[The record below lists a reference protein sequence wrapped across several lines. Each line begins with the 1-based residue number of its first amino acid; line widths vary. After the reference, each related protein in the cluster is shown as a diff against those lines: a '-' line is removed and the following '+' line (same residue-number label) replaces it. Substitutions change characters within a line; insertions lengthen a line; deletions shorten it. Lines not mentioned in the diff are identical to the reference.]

1 MRVNELIC
9 RCRTDQYVD
18 ICYDYN
24 YINGVVYDI
33 IDSEEYREN
42 RIGDMIVTNIG
53 AIDAYNTTTLY
64 IKAVKA

>member
-1 MRVNELIC
+1 MRVNEVIC
-9 RCRTDQYVD
+9 RCRVDQYLS
-18 ICYDYN
+18 ISYNYN

-42 RIGDMIVTNIG
+42 RIEDMIVTNIG
-53 AIDAYNTTTLY
+53 AIDVYDTTTLY

>member
-18 ICYDYN
+18 ISYDYN

-53 AIDAYNTTTLY
+53 AIDAFDTSTLY

>member
-1 MRVNELIC
+1 MRVNEVIC
-9 RCRTDQYVD
+9 RCRVDQYLS
-18 ICYDYN
+18 ISYNYN
-24 YINGVVYDI
+24 YINGFMYDI

-53 AIDAYNTTTLY
+53 AIDAYDTTTLY

>member
-9 RCRTDQYVD
+9 RCRTDQYLS
-18 ICYDYN
+18 ISYN
-24 YINGVVYDI
+24 YINGVLYDI
-33 IDSEEYREN
+33 IDSEEYTEN

-53 AIDAYNTTTLY
+53 AIDAYDTTTLY